1 MMSVQK
7 LLSQMGGMQKCAMFE
22 NTYTKSLKS
31 VVTHDS
37 GFINQKTID
46 ISHTTVNEQRT
57 TDWMKFESLADFL
70 DPNDHTKTIEGYPAP
85 TRIIITA
92 NSNRHL

>member
-7 LLSQMGGMQKCAMFE
+7 LLSQMDGMQKCAMFGK
-22 NTYTKSLKS
+22 YTTPNLLNEWLY
-31 VVTHDS
+31 DS

-46 ISHTTVNEQRT
+46 ISHTNVGEQRT

-92 NSNRHL
+92 NSNRH